1 MPKTALMG
9 SPLAVIGTVFRHR
22 RTLAKTGAAVG
33 GVLMLPILFLVM
45 LPGLVFGDLS
55 ENTGALTSN
64 TVISENIRASN
75 QAIVEVL
82 QESHDALLAKINAE
96 IARLPEG
103 DTASISDP
111 YASSIIVNANQLIA
125 QFCASQDD
133 YKNINISKLKSL
145 IRENEDGLFSY
156 DVTSETATVE
166 VPAEEENAPPR
177 KVTFTRHTYTVSYA
191 GDAYFADHVFHLTDK
206 QKKTADSYVENLT
219 MFLAAPL
226 PVLPWR

>member
-111 YASSIIVNANQLIA
+111 YLSLDVSCTKREQTLFGKNQQYWFASDNGKEYAFSLE
-125 QFCASQDD
+125 
-133 YKNINISKLKSL
+133 KNIKLL
-145 IRENEDGLFSY
+145 EGHRYRLYF
-156 DVTSETATVE
+156 
-166 VPAEEENAPPR
+166 R
-177 KVTFTRHTYTVSYA
+177 KPQQGTGQSMPCA
-191 GDAYFADHVFHLTDK
+191 GDILGYEELTD
-206 QKKTADSYVENLT
+206 Q
-219 MFLAAPL
+219 L
-226 PVLPWR
+226 PELPDTSV